1 MKKFAG
7 VVLMVFALALI
18 VLPTAGVSNGGV
30 SIMKSMKDPGG
41 GR

>member
-7 VVLMVFALALI
+7 VVLMAFALALI
-18 VLPTAGVSNGGV
+18 VLPAAGASTGGV
-30 SIMKSMKDPGG
+30 SIMKVMDPGG